1 MTPISNFI
9 APNNWAKW
17 MPECGYSSLRIEAV
31 SECYYEHVFDKY
43 SEFMNEELI
52 DRGPTQCEQD
62 TVFDPM
68 QNPAENPEF
77 QQIL

>member
-9 APNNWAKW
+9 APNNWAKY
-17 MPECGYSSLRIEAV
+17 MPECGMQAQRNEAV

-52 DRGPTQCEQD
+52 YRGPT
-62 TVFDPM
+62 
-68 QNPAENPEF
+68 
-77 QQIL
+77 